1 MASAIDDTKP
11 TAGNALTGD
20 VRANFTT
27 AKNEIT
33 TLQNAITNVENKS
46 FAVGIPAATVAAAN
60 KVTPVSADE
69 FMLVDSAA
77 ANIIKNLTYAQ
88 LLAAVK
94 NGLMYLFDT
103 RQDFRLSLTSGSPAP
118 SADVTGATTIYCT
131 PYCGNNIALYD
142 GTKWI
147 LDTSV
152 EFSIALGTLTSGLP
166 YDVFCYD
173 AAGVPTLAILAWTSS
188 TARATALAY
197 QDGILVKSG
206 DATRRYLG
214 TFVTTSTTQTEDS
227 VTNRYLWNYY
237 NRVHKYMER
246 HESAATWTYTTATI
260 RQANANAANQLNFV
274 IGVVE
279 DVVNAMLV
287 ATAQNTNTGVIVA
300 AGVGLDSTTAIAAD
314 GITAPATT
322 SIANGYVPLI
332 TPYVSYVSIGKHYLA
347 WLEYSAATG
356 TTTWTGTP
364 TTTINAGIM
373 GSLLG

>member
-11 TAGNALTGD
+11 TAGNALTSD

-46 FAVGIPAATVAAAN
+46 FAVGVPAATVAAAN
-60 KVTPVSADE
+60 KTTPANGDE

-77 ANIIKNLTYAQ
+77 ANVIKNLTYTQ

-94 NGLMYLFDT
+94 NGLMFLFDT

-118 SADVTGATTIYCT
+118 SGDVVGATTLYCT

-142 GTKWI
+142 GAKWL

-152 EFSIALGTLTSGLP
+152 EFSIALGTITSGRP

-173 AAGVPTLAILAWTSS
+173 VAGVPTLAILAWTSG

-206 DATRRYLG
+206 DATRRYMG

-227 VTNRYLWNYY
+227 VANRYLWNYY

-246 HESAATWTYTTATI
+246 HESSATWAYTTAVV
-260 RQANANAANQLNFV
+260 RQANGNAANQLNFV

-279 DVVNAMLV
+279 DVVNAVLV
-287 ATAQNTNTGVIVA
+287 ATAQNTNTGVLVA
-300 AGVGLDSTTAIAAD
+300 AGIGLDSTTTIAAD

-332 TPYVSYVSIGKHYLA
+332 TPYVSYVSIGVHYLS

-364 TTTINAGIM
+364 TATINAGLM